1 LTKVDRR
8 ANFSA
13 MARLER
19 VVISGLR
26 RHVMQRGKGGAPTFL
41 SDAAFL
47 AALEA
52 AAQRRLRPTPRG
64 PTAKERG

>member
-1 LTKVDRR
+1 MKVDRR

-13 MARLER
+13 MARLAR
-19 VVISGLR
+19 VVIPGLR
-26 RHVMQRGKGGAPTFL
+26 RHVTQRGKGGAPTFL

-52 AAQRRLRPTPRG
+52 ATQRRLRPTPRG
-64 PTAKERG
+64 PKAKERG

>member
-1 LTKVDRR
+1 
-8 ANFSA
+8 

-26 RHVMQRGKGGAPTFL
+26 RHVMQRGKRGAPTFL